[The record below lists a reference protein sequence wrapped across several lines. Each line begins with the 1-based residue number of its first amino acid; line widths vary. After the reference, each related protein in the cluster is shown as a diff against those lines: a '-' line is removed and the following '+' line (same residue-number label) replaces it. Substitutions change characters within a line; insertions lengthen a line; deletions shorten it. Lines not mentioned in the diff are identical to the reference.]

1 MIRALV
7 LIATLIL
14 ATPAFTA
21 PGEMWVEPTDEDGRV
36 TLGDLFPAAGSAS
49 DVLVARRSGPTVVLD
64 ARMVQT
70 RARAAGLDWA
80 NTTGL
85 RRIVVRAGAEG
96 AIPAAVAGQAA
107 AEVSRPGATVE
118 ALTYVRS
125 LRAGDIVR
133 PEDVAEQLACG
144 PDLDEVQTHAA
155 PAGAPQ
161 DAEAVIGLSAR
172 RALRAGAP
180 VQVRDLTAPQVI
192 SQNDLV
198 QVAFIQ
204 SGVRLTI
211 TGRAM
216 ADAAV
221 GENFPVRNTT
231 SDRTIEAVAT
241 GPGQAVVGPAARQAR
256 TQQFAALR

>member
-21 PGEMWVEPTDEDGRV
+21 PVEMWVEPTDEDGRV

-133 PEDVAEQLACG
+133 PEDVAWS
-144 PDLDEVQTHAA
+144 EVQTHAA